1 VDVITY
7 LNNSQE
13 GKTGMME
20 RQKTGLMEYWK
31 NGNAKERKIGMM
43 KCRIVVTLTSLGG
56 CGIA

>member
-7 LNNSQE
+7 LNNSQG

-20 RQKTGLMEYWK
+20 RQKTGIMEYWK
-31 NGNAKERKIGMM
+31 NENAKERKNGMM
-43 KCRIVVTLTSLGG
+43 KHGIVFTLISLGG